1 VSEAYVAF
9 RDIRIDHASNTKKLL
24 CRSWFGRVKIITS
37 GYASIDLLC
46 FSVENTPGGSWP
58 GNAVSMGQEFHIIA
72 VCAYSLMVWKSMHPS
87 GTFCTY
93 PYIVYASFLE
103 LNQKLAG
110 PLVNDALTT

>member
-1 VSEAYVAF
+1 VFLNGKY
-9 RDIRIDHASNTKKLL
+9 T
-24 CRSWFGRVKIITS
+24 
-37 GYASIDLLC
+37 
-46 FSVENTPGGSWP
+46 GGSWP

-110 PLVNDALTT
+110 PFVNDALTT